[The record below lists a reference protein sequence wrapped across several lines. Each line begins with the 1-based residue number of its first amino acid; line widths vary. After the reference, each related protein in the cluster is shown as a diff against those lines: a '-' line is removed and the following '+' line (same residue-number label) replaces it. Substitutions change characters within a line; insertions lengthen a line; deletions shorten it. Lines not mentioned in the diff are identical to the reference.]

1 MSGRLIVRLCGL
13 TDFVLCKAPYAELS
27 IVERLN
33 DSLAHNL
40 NQLICIPARNVA
52 GRRHGQHARYGLAI
66 ATPQTNFV
74 SGFNRVRRLCRPA
87 VKENKARVAK
97 LLS

>member
-1 MSGRLIVRLCGL
+1 ML
-13 TDFVLCKAPYAELS
+13 TDY
-27 IVERLN
+27 
-33 DSLAHNL
+33 L

-74 SGFNRVRRLCRPA
+74 SGFNRVRRLCRPT